1 MTEPTSQARPSPSVG
16 VGELREKMKA
26 DVRKALTEDWKDTF
40 NLRSWSE
47 DVLLTG
53 CRNVG
58 GGKGYQDPEH
68 AADYMAGAVVDA
80 ILAALSSIP
89 VGGLEVAA
97 ADAVAGGAANPH
109 SASASPVADA
119 RRAVKRMD
127 TFRHSLDRITRDAIA
142 DSLAEIST
150 ELERRYGPIT
160 EEQLREA
167 LSRPQ
172 ELAQL
177 PALPKTP
184 STPPSEAG

>member
-16 VGELREKMKA
+16 VGELR
-26 DVRKALTEDWKDTF
+26 
-40 NLRSWSE
+40 
-47 DVLLTG
+47 
-53 CRNVG
+53 
-58 GGKGYQDPEH
+58 
-68 AADYMAGAVVDA
+68 
-80 ILAALSSIP
+80 AALSSIP

-177 PALPKTP
+177 PALIMANIEDVPGWADSTALIAAHSHAYVLHHDLPEALAAGQSLNGLAQDGSSPKNP